1 MKKKPFSIVMSRN
14 HNEMW
19 NLFVCLLLA
28 AAAIAV
34 YWQVQSCDFIQFD
47 DNKYVTDNQYVKSGL
62 TAESIAWAFTTGWAS
77 NWHPLTW
84 LSHMLDCELFGL
96 NPCWHHITSLLF
108 HITNTLLLFLVLK
121 SMTGA
126 LWRCAFVA
134 AAFALHPLHV
144 ESVAWISERKDV
156 LSTLF
161 WLLTMAA
168 YLRYVKRP
176 GIGRY
181 LLTLIAFVLGLLAK
195 PMLVTL
201 PFVLLLLDYW
211 PLSRFEPDGESAK
224 SLSQRPVLS
233 RLIMEKLPFFALSV
247 VSSVVTFAVQRSGG
261 AVARIAILA
270 PGIRIANIFVSY
282 VKYIGKMFWPS
293 GLAILYPH
301 PGAELPG
308 WQVIISAMLLL
319 GITVLIIRL
328 APRHRYLPFGW
339 FWFLGTLVPV
349 IGLVQVG
356 DQAMADRY
364 SYVPLVGLFIIIAW
378 GAAELT
384 AGWKYRKIILA
395 VSSLV
400 ILSVLSVCTYLQ
412 LRHWRDSKAVFTHAV
427 NVTSGN
433 RVMHYDLGF
442 LYQSEGRLDEAIEQ
456 YHLAL
461 QAYPYYIE
469 AHNNLGIVLQSQGR
483 VDQAVSHYKQALDI
497 EPDSANV
504 HYNLGRALAAQGKSD
519 EAIKHYHRAVQLRK
533 NYVEALY
540 SLAKE
545 LKSEGR
551 LDEAVVYYRRCVQAK
566 PDFAKAHFNLAN
578 TLSSLGRLDE
588 AIEHYSL
595 AVEAGG
601 DYAEAHNNLGIALAS
616 RGRLDEGAG
625 HFQQAL
631 KCRPDYAEA
640 HYNLAMVLKLQGKL
654 DEALIHCRQAIGLK
668 PDYVSA
674 LNETARILAG
684 HPDPEQRN
692 TAEAVSLAERA
703 AGLTG
708 RDDVTVLETLAMAY
722 ACAGQPDKAVATLQT
737 ALLLA
742 SDSTDNDTAARI
754 SSELNR
760 YRQLKKK

>member
-1 MKKKPFSIVMSRN
+1 MKIIYIS
-14 HNEMW
+14 
-19 NLFVCLLLA
+19 LA
-28 AAAIAV
+28 LASVTFAV

-47 DNKYVTDNQYVKSGL
+47 DNKYVTDNPHVKSGL
-62 TAESIAWAFTTGWAS
+62 TARSIAWAFTTGWAS

-96 NPCWHHITSLLF
+96 SPHRHHITSLLL
-108 HITNTLLLFLVLK
+108 HIANTLLLFLVLR

-134 AAFALHPLHV
+134 AVFALHPLHV

-156 LSTLF
+156 LSTFL

-168 YLRYVKRP
+168 YLRYVTRP
-176 GIGRY
+176 GAGGY
-181 LLTLIAFVLGLLAK
+181 LLTLTAFALGLLAK

-211 PLSRFEPDGESAK
+211 PLGRFKPDGKSAK
-224 SLSQRPVLS
+224 SLSQRLVLS
-233 RLIMEKLPFFALSV
+233 RLITEKLPFFALSV
-247 VSSVVTFAVQRSGG
+247 VSSVVTFAVQRGGG
-261 AVARIAILA
+261 AMARIAILA
-270 PGIRIANIFVSY
+270 PDIRIANVFVSY

-301 PGAELPG
+301 PGAELPV
-308 WQVIISAMLLL
+308 WQVIVSAMLLL
-319 GITVLIIRL
+319 GITVLVVRL

-364 SYVPLVGLFIIIAW
+364 SYVPLLGLFIIIAW
-378 GAAELT
+378 GTAELT
-384 AGWKYRKIILA
+384 AGWRYRKIILA
-395 VSSLV
+395 VSSFV
-400 ILSVLSVCTYLQ
+400 ILSALSVCTYLQ
-412 LRHWRDSKAVFTHAV
+412 LRHWRDSEAVFTHAV

-433 RVMHYDLGF
+433 RVIHYDLGF

-483 VDQAVSHYKQALDI
+483 LDQAVSHYKQALDI

-533 NYVEALY
+533 NYVEVLY

-545 LKSEGR
+545 LKSQGR
-551 LDEAVVYYRRCVQAK
+551 LDEAVVYYRRTVQAK
-566 PDFAKAHFNLAN
+566 PDFAKAHFNLA
-578 TLSSLGRLDE
+578 
-588 AIEHYSL
+588 
-595 AVEAGG
+595 
-601 DYAEAHNNLGIALAS
+601 
-616 RGRLDEGAG
+616 
-625 HFQQAL
+625 
-631 KCRPDYAEA
+631 
-640 HYNLAMVLKLQGKL
+640 MVLKLQGRL
-654 DEALIHCRQAIGLK
+654 DEALMHYRKAIGLK
-668 PDYVSA
+668 PDYVAA
-674 LNETARILAG
+674 LNETARILAT
-684 HPDPEQRN
+684 HPDPARRDGKQ
-692 TAEAVSLAERA
+692 AVILAERA
-703 AGLTG
+703 SELTG
-708 RDDVTVLETLAMAY
+708 RGDVTVLEILAMAY
-722 ACAGQPDKAVATLQT
+722 ACAGQPDKAVAAAEE
-737 ALLLA
+737 ALRLA
-742 SDSTDNDTAARI
+742 SESGRD
-754 SSELNR
+754 ELAGQIR
-760 YRQLKKK
+760 EKLEAYRQAK